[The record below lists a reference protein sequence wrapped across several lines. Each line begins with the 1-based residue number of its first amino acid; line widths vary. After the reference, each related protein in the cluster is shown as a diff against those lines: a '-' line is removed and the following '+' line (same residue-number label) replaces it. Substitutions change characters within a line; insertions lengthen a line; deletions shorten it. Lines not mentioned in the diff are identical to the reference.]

1 MKDRLR
7 AKPHLRERGR
17 RRCTAWRTC
26 PSPRRPGYPTTT
38 RPAAPTS
45 PPRSPGTRAS
55 LARRP
60 RPGPRDRQPGLRQD
74 GRVRDERARP
84 PGRSGRGARRPSTA
98 MSANETAPA
107 ASPSAPR
114 TRFRRRPG
122 TATGTG
128 SAELSPS
135 RMNLHA
141 PGVLAQA
148 AVERREVRKVPAR
161 IRPSVVATGRHL
173 LILAVPRH
181 GGYSRASVPLGVLP
195 LSLARGRAPLAAD
208 PEEDGLALAGCA
220 AARRGG

>member
-1 MKDRLR
+1 MRQSLRHSGASAADQRWPSRPYRLADEPGAAR
-7 AKPHLRERGR
+7 AAAIGE
-17 RRCTAWRTC
+17 
-26 PSPRRPGYPTTT
+26 
-38 RPAAPTS
+38 PA
-45 PPRSPGTRAS
+45 
-55 LARRP
+55 
-60 RPGPRDRQPGLRQD
+60 D
-74 GRVRDERARP
+74 GRDDPA
-84 PGRSGRGARRPSTA
+84 GFRPSTA
-98 MSANETAPA
+98 VLANDTTAPAAVA